1 MHCGLVVEG
10 CDLLFAYSFH
20 YLHTSARS
28 LALGFD
34 EAQMRPG
41 RTVLLSPPHLVFA
54 DIAHKLRLQFLRAKF
69 SAHVQRAFLL
79 RELFIPR
86 GEV

>member
-1 MHCGLVVEG
+1 MDWLWKPATWS
-10 CDLLFAYSFH
+10 FAYSFH

-34 EAQMRPG
+34 EAQTRLG

-54 DIAHKLRLQFLRAKF
+54 DIAHKLRLQFL
-69 SAHVQRAFLL
+69 
-79 RELFIPR
+79 
-86 GEV
+86 